1 MPWPMPMVHL
11 QVQAKTRQAAVGQAL
26 EPRGR
31 RTFPLE
37 DHAYIPTI
45 GLSTISRQYTHH
57 FAWHQT
63 LAHRGVSADLCSIEG
78 AFRQSSRQEGCAER
92 DARSRWA
99 SHHCRSLRTG

>member
-37 DHAYIPTI
+37 DHAYIPHHRPALFRDSIT
-45 GLSTISRQYTHH
+45 LDQLPPTVHCDSRKPEAT
-57 FAWHQT
+57 T
-63 LAHRGVSADLCSIEG
+63 ADTCSIPLTLSS
-78 AFRQSSRQEGCAER
+78 FRPATPSQQNHVLE
-92 DARSRWA
+92 
-99 SHHCRSLRTG
+99 